1 MANPIVTSLPDYVN
15 QSSMELK
22 AKSELGARS
31 AGLLTIQT
39 GVNGDTDIHLLTT
52 DVKFQDGSDCGFN
65 AQDTSAIT
73 HRRLSPAILKVNTT
87 FCEKKLLGTFAQH
100 QVRVAAGKES
110 LPFEEKFISGI
121 VGGVNDGVEK
131 LIWQGDSTATGQT
144 EPDGLLKIMKTDVPT
159 GNTVAYN
166 AGTSA
171 YSAIKDVYSKMPT
184 QVVNKSDA
192 RIIVSTS
199 LFRKFIMELV
209 AANLYHYDPANNAET
224 LSYKLPGSNV
234 IVEGVEGL
242 DGADK
247 EYIIGG
253 RLSNLFVGVDLEG
266 DTDTFDFWYSKD
278 DRIFKLAIE
287 FALATQVA
295 FPDEIILGKI
305 ALS

>member
-100 QVRVAAGKES
+100 QVRVAAGKET
-110 LPFEEKFISGI
+110 LPFEEKFIGGI

-144 EPDGLLKIMKTDVPT
+144 EPDGLIKIMNTDVPT
-159 GNTVAYN
+159 DNTVSFA

-247 EYIIGG
+247 EYIVGG
-253 RLSNLFVGVDLEG
+253 RLSNFFVGVDLEG

-305 ALS
+305 TK

>member
-100 QVRVAAGKES
+100 QVRVAAGKET
-110 LPFEEKFISGI
+110 LPFEEKFIGGI

-144 EPDGLLKIMKTDVPT
+144 EPDGLLKIMKADVPT

-247 EYIIGG
+247 EYIVGG
-253 RLSNLFVGVDLEG
+253 RLSNFFVGVDLEG

-305 ALS
+305 AKS

>member
-144 EPDGLLKIMKTDVPT
+144 EPDGLLKIMKADVPT
-159 GNTVAYN
+159 GNTVAFA

-209 AANLYHYDPANNAET
+209 AANLYHYDPVNNAET

-247 EYIIGG
+247 EYIIGA

-305 ALS
+305 AK

>member
-144 EPDGLLKIMKTDVPT
+144 EPDGLLKIMNSAVPS
-159 GNTVAYN
+159 GNVATYN

>member
-1 MANPIVTSLPDYVN
+1 MANPIVTSLPEYVD

-31 AGLLTIQT
+31 AGLLTVQT
-39 GVNGDTDIHLLTT
+39 GVNGDTDIHLITT

-73 HRRLSPAILKVNTT
+73 HRRISPAILKVNTT

-100 QVRVAAGKES
+100 QVRVAAGKET
-110 LPFEEKFISGI
+110 LPFEEKFIGGI
-121 VGGVNDGVEK
+121 VTGVNDGVEK
-131 LIWQGDSTATGQT
+131 VIWQGDSTATGQT
-144 EPDGLLKIMKTDVPT
+144 EPDGLLKIMNGAVPS
-159 GNTVAYN
+159 GNVSSYN

-199 LFRKFIMELV
+199 LFRQYIMELV

-247 EYIIGG
+247 EYIVGA
-253 RLSNLFVGVDLEG
+253 RLSNLYMGVDLES
-266 DTDTFDFWYSKD
+266 DKDTFDFWFSKD
-278 DRIFKLAIE
+278 DRVFKLAIE
-287 FALATQVA
+287 FALGLQVA
-295 FPDEIILGKI
+295 FPDEITLGKI
-305 ALS
+305 AKS

>member
-144 EPDGLLKIMKTDVPT
+144 EPDGLLKIMNTDVPT
-159 GNTVAYN
+159 GNTVSFA

-171 YSAIKDVYSKMPT
+171 YIAIKDVYSKMPT

-305 ALS
+305 TK

>member
-100 QVRVAAGKES
+100 QVRVAAGKET
-110 LPFEEKFISGI
+110 LPFEEKFIGGI

-144 EPDGLLKIMKTDVPT
+144 EPDGLIKIMNTDVPT
-159 GNTVAYN
+159 GNTVSFA

-247 EYIIGG
+247 EYIVGG
-253 RLSNLFVGVDLEG
+253 RLSNFFVGVDLEG

-305 ALS
+305 TK

>member
-144 EPDGLLKIMKTDVPT
+144 EPDGLLKIMKADVPT
-159 GNTVAYN
+159 GNTVAFA

-287 FALATQVA
+287 FALSTQVA

-305 ALS
+305 AK

>member
-1 MANPIVTSLPDYVN
+1 MANPIVSSLPDYVN
-15 QSSMELK
+15 QSNMELK
-22 AKSELGARS
+22 AKSQLGARS
-31 AGLLTIQT
+31 ASLLTVQT

-73 HRRLSPAILKVNTT
+73 HRRLSPAILKVNTS

-121 VGGVNDGVEK
+121 VGAVNDNEEK
-131 LIWQGDSTATGQT
+131 VIWQGDKTSTGQT
-144 EPDGLLKIMKTDVPT
+144 ECDGLLKIMNADVPT
-159 GNTVAYN
+159 DNTISFP

-171 YSAIKDVYSKMPT
+171 YSAIKDVYAKMPT
-184 QVVNKSDA
+184 EVVNKSDA
-192 RIIVSTS
+192 RIIVSTA

-209 AANLYHYDPANNAET
+209 AANLYHYDPANEAET

-247 EYIIGG
+247 EYIVGA
-253 RLSNLFVGVDLEG
+253 RLSNLFVGVDLES
-266 DTDTFDFWYSKD
+266 DEDTFDFWFSKD
-278 DRIFKLAIE
+278 DRVFKLAIE
-287 FALATQVA
+287 FALSTQVA
-295 FPDEIILGKI
+295 FPDEITLGKI
-305 ALS
+305 AKS

>member
-110 LPFEEKFISGI
+110 LPFEEKFIGGI

-144 EPDGLLKIMKTDVPT
+144 EPDGLIKIMNTDVPT
-159 GNTVAYN
+159 GNTVSFA

-247 EYIIGG
+247 EYIVGG
-253 RLSNLFVGVDLEG
+253 RLSNFFVGVDLEG

-305 ALS
+305 TK

>member
-110 LPFEEKFISGI
+110 LPFEEKFIGGI

-144 EPDGLLKIMKTDVPT
+144 EPDGLLKIMNTDVPT
-159 GNTVAYN
+159 GNTVSFA

-247 EYIIGG
+247 EYIVGG
-253 RLSNLFVGVDLEG
+253 RLSNFFVGVDLEG

-305 ALS
+305 TK